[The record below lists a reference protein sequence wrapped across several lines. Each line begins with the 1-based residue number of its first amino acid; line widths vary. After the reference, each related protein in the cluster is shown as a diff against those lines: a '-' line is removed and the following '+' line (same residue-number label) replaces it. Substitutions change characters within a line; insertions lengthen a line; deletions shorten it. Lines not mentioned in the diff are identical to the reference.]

1 MTTHAATVL
10 EARDIALGY
19 AQGDGS
25 HKWVLQDFSLAL
37 QPGELVSL
45 LGPSGVGKSSL
56 LRVLAGLQQA
66 QRGEVALFGQPLK
79 QPHPRAA
86 FVFQQASLFPW
97 LNVRE
102 NVAFGLDF
110 RHQPELD
117 KAELQR
123 RVDAALD
130 EVGLGHAAA
139 AYPSELSG
147 GMAQRVALARALA
160 RQPRVLLLDEPFSAL
175 DEVTRAEMQ
184 ELLRT
189 IATQH
194 QAAAVLV
201 THDIDEALT
210 VSDRVLLIG
219 NSPGRL
225 IGQWQL
231 QAPFPR
237 QDVGLQMNALRVE
250 ILQSLRDSRL
260 QRQQIET
267 VEYVI

>member
-1 MTTHAATVL
+1 MTHAATVL

-66 QRGEVALFGQPLK
+66 QRGEVALFGQPLR

-110 RHQPELD
+110 RHQPQLG

-123 RVDAALD
+123 RVDAALE
-130 EVGLGHAAA
+130 EVGLSHAAT
-139 AYPSELSG
+139 AYPAELSG

-160 RQPRVLLLDEPFSAL
+160 RQPEVLLLDEPFSAL
-175 DEVTRAEMQ
+175 DEVTRA
-184 ELLRT
+184 
-189 IATQH
+189 
-194 QAAAVLV
+194 VLMV
-201 THDIDEALT
+201 I
-210 VSDRVLLIG
+210 
-219 NSPGRL
+219 
-225 IGQWQL
+225 
-231 QAPFPR
+231 
-237 QDVGLQMNALRVE
+237 LRVF
-250 ILQSLRDSRL
+250 
-260 QRQQIET
+260 
-267 VEYVI
+267 Y

>member
-1 MTTHAATVL
+1 M
-10 EARDIALGY
+10 
-19 AQGDGS
+19 
-25 HKWVLQDFSLAL
+25 
-37 QPGELVSL
+37 
-45 LGPSGVGKSSL
+45 
-56 LRVLAGLQQA
+56 
-66 QRGEVALFGQPLK
+66 
-79 QPHPRAA
+79 
-86 FVFQQASLFPW
+86 
-97 LNVRE
+97 
-102 NVAFGLDF
+102 
-110 RHQPELD
+110 
-117 KAELQR
+117 
-123 RVDAALD
+123 
-130 EVGLGHAAA
+130 
-139 AYPSELSG
+139 
-147 GMAQRVALARALA
+147 
-160 RQPRVLLLDEPFSAL
+160 LLLDEPFSAL